1 MDGRGKVRHG
11 GRRGRDS
18 ESRMMDPAG
27 PAEGLGWTRPIWKGG
42 AGGRGGAR
50 HAEGGEARDGTRM
63 DPVGPAWPRDF
74 DGPGPGRGACL
85 TRRGTQ
91 GGPG

>member
-1 MDGRGKVRHG
+1 MAEEGDGTQ
-11 GRRGRDS
+11 S
-18 ESRMMDPAG
+18 
-27 PAEGLGWTRPIWKGG
+27 LGWTRPGRPKDSDGPGPSGRG
-42 AGGRGGAR
+42 AGGRGGVR